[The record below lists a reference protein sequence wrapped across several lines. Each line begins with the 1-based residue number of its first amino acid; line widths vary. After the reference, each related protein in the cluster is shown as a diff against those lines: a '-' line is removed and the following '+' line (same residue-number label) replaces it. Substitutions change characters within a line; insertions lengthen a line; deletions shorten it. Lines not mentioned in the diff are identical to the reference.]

1 MKTSI
6 IDALEWR
13 YAAKTFDTAK
23 KLSAAQLDTLLEA
36 LRLSPSSFGIQPW
49 RFIVVTNPEVR
60 ARLRVAGFDQKQI
73 TDASHLIVFAAAK
86 DIDDAL
92 IDRYIQSI
100 ADIRGVSVES
110 LHGRRVMIT
119 EWIKQK
125 TAQDRQEWAIQQVYI
140 ALGVLVA
147 AAALE
152 GIDVCPMG
160 GFDSKKFDE
169 ILGLDA
175 LNLVS
180 CVIAAVGFRS
190 ETDEYARAK
199 KIRFSKEQVIKE
211 IQ

>member
-1 MKTSI
+1 MKTNI
-6 IDALEWR
+6 LDAFAWR
-13 YAAKTFDTAK
+13 YATKTFDPDK
-23 KLSAAQLDTLLEA
+23 KLSTEQLDVLLES
-36 LRLSPSSFGIQPW
+36 LRLSPSSFGLQPW
-49 RFIVVTNPEVR
+49 CFIVVTNPEIR

-73 TDASHLIVFAAAK
+73 TDAAHLIVFAAAK

-100 ADIRGVSVES
+100 ADIRGVSVAS
-110 LHGRRVMIT
+110 LQGRRVMIT

-125 TAQDRQEWAIQQVYI
+125 NAQERQEWAIQQVYI
-140 ALGVLVA
+140 ALGVLIA

-160 GFDSKKFDE
+160 GFDLKKFDE

-190 ETDEYARAK
+190 EKDEYAHAK
-199 KIRFSKEQVIKE
+199 KVRFSKEQVIKE
-211 IQ
+211 IK